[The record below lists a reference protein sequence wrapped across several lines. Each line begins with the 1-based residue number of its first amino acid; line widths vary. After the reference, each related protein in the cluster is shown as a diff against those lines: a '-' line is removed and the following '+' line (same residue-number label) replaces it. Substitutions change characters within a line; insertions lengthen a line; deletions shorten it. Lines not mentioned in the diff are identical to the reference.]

1 MLNQQD
7 RAEWQQ
13 PGAWHRACFE
23 VSEFIKEAIAM
34 RHSLL
39 PLSAALILAGCT
51 STELLAKPDLTAR
64 IDQPP
69 MIMSGCLNEAL
80 ATQFPGA
87 MPDLQQ
93 FGPKSEIS
101 LYAPRGGL
109 VAFITVEPHPN
120 GKSLVKFYNGDLY
133 WPEHQ
138 VNGLFPDM
146 ARDNWHRVEKAL
158 QVCAPVSA
166 NLPVTSSPTM

>member
-1 MLNQQD
+1 
-7 RAEWQQ
+7 
-13 PGAWHRACFE
+13 
-23 VSEFIKEAIAM
+23 M

-39 PLSAALILAGCT
+39 PLAAALILGACT
-51 STELLAKPDLTAR
+51 STALLAKPDVTAR

-69 MIMSGCLNEAL
+69 MVMSGCMNEAL
-80 ATQFPGA
+80 ATEFPGTY
-87 MPDLQQ
+87 PDLQQ

-109 VAFITVEPHPN
+109 IAFITVEPHPN

-138 VNGLFPDM
+138 VSGVFPDM
-146 ARDNWHRVEKAL
+146 ARDNWHRVERAL
-158 QVCAPVSA
+158 QACAPLSA
-166 NLPVTSSPTM
+166 NVPANTSPTM